1 MKYFEHLSL
10 LKSIKGM
17 GIVKI
22 NKSYCD
28 LIKSHPDFN
37 EFEECIVDDGI
48 ATSFDV
54 AEAMSKINRALSM
67 VEQNPQLSIVTCF
80 DDDYPTRFNLLGNQR
95 PLYFYVAGDKSI
107 LNDETVAVIGTRK
120 PSDYGASACRKIVG
134 SINGSVVVSGLAL
147 GIDRIAHETAIASEL
162 KTIAILPSGI
172 GNITPATNK
181 KLAEQITD
189 GNGCLISEYDF
200 EEKAAKYT
208 FLRRDSLVAALSDVV
223 AVIECGEKSGTMHTV
238 DDAIKMKKPIACYYT
253 DRGGD
258 YSGNKKLLNNGS
270 AKRLTSPEDINAI
283 MESCHKTEKVSGHQ
297 ISLLDMQLR

>member
-1 MKYFEHLSL
+1 MKYFEQLAL

-17 GIVKI
+17 GLVKI
-22 NKSYCD
+22 NKTYCD
-28 LIKSHPDFN
+28 FIKAHPDFN
-37 EFEECIVDDGI
+37 EFKECVVDDGI
-48 ATSFDV
+48 ATSFEV
-54 AEAMSKINRALSM
+54 AEAVAKINRTLNT
-67 VEQNPQLSIVTCF
+67 VEQNSQFSIITCF
-80 DDDYPTRFNLLGNQR
+80 DDEYPSRFNLLGNQR
-95 PLYFYVAGDKSI
+95 PVYFYVAGDKSI
-107 LNDETVAVIGTRK
+107 LSDETVAVIGTRK
-120 PSDYGASACRKIVG
+120 PSEYGVSACRKIVG
-134 SINGSVVVSGLAL
+134 CINGSVVVSGLAL
-147 GIDRIAHETAIASEL
+147 GTDRIAHEAAITSAL

-172 GNITPATNK
+172 SNITPATNRQ
-181 KLAEQITD
+181 LAGQIAD

-200 EEKAAKYT
+200 EDKAAKYT

-283 MESCHKTEKVSGHQ
+283 IESCRSTDNAGGHQ
-297 ISLLDMQLR
+297 LSLLDM